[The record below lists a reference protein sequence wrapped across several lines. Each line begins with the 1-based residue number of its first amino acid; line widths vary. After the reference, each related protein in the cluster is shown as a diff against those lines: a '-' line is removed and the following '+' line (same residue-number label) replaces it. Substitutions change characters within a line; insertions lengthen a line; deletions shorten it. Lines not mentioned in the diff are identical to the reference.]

1 LARVVI
7 ACALF
12 CVASSGIYLIN
23 DIRDRSADALHPI
36 KRLRPIASG
45 KIKVVPAAIGAVI
58 LLASG
63 LLGSYALSPA
73 FALIVGG
80 YIALQIAYTLW
91 LKHVALVDVFIIA
104 IGFVLRAVSGGVVV
118 NVAVS
123 PWLLLCAFLL
133 ALFLALCKRRH
144 EKRLLDESEALHRPS
159 LGDYDQKLVDQLIAI
174 VSAAT
179 ITSYSIYTL
188 WPDTVRKFHTS
199 LLSLTIPL
207 VMFGI
212 FRYLDLVYRKEG
224 GGRPEK
230 TLLSDGPL
238 MVDLALYGLTV
249 LGIFAF
255 SQ

>member
-1 LARVVI
+1 
-7 ACALF
+7 
-12 CVASSGIYLIN
+12 
-23 DIRDRSADALHPI
+23 
-36 KRLRPIASG
+36 
-45 KIKVVPAAIGAVI
+45 
-58 LLASG
+58 
-63 LLGSYALSPA
+63 
-73 FALIVGG
+73 
-80 YIALQIAYTLW
+80 
-91 LKHVALVDVFIIA
+91 
-104 IGFVLRAVSGGVVV
+104 
-118 NVAVS
+118 
-123 PWLLLCAFLL
+123 
-133 ALFLALCKRRH
+133 
-144 EKRLLDESEALHRPS
+144 
-159 LGDYDQKLVDQLIAI
+159 
-174 VSAAT
+174 
-179 ITSYSIYTL
+179 L